1 MIIPQKPWCCSAAA
15 PLLSSHLQGALATR
29 KVALSELSKLA
40 RKATAHTHTDTHTHT
55 RNTNTPSESFG
66 STRSLALSFPVEHKF
81 VLYFRSLHNSPTAA
95 AAAHLPRIFFL
106 FVNYALFTH
115 PAIICCVCL
124 GVCDFPCEL
133 FTRPQLMPKDAARLI
148 NDWLWHY
155 VCDLLAAVLRSNIM
169 NIY

>member
-1 MIIPQKPWCCSAAA
+1 MIIPQKPWCCSAVA

-40 RKATAHTHTDTHTHT
+40 RQATAHTHTDTRTHT
-55 RNTNTPSESFG
+55 GNTNTPSESFG

-95 AAAHLPRIFFL
+95 AAAAHLPRIFFL

-115 PAIICCVCL
+115 PAIICCACACVCVS
-124 GVCDFPCEL
+124 GCV
-133 FTRPQLMPKDAARLI
+133 
-148 NDWLWHY
+148 WLS
-155 VCDLLAAVLRSNIM
+155 LRA
-169 NIY
+169 IYPPPANA